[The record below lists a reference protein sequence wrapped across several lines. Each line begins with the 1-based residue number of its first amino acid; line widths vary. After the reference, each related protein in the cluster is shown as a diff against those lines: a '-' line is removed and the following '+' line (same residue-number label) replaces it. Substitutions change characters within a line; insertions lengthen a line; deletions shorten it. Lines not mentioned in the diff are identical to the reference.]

1 MQCPLRL
8 TDSELAQVFAA
19 ARPLDVRHRDAF
31 LRDVANVLAS
41 YSDPGPGDVYRAIL
55 AAQRRHFDPPQ
66 FNVAALIMDGEH
78 PARVPDQVIARI
90 RAREV
95 SGAVEL
101 PKSSGLK
108 LGIR

>member
-55 AAQRRHFDPPQ
+55 AAQRRHYDPPQ
-66 FNVAALIMDGEH
+66 FNSDTADCKYVS
-78 PARVPDQVIARI
+78 R
-90 RAREV
+90 RAVR
-95 SGAVEL
+95 GAV
-101 PKSSGLK
+101 GAA
-108 LGIR
+108 RYR